1 MRTILRSRAVTGA
14 ITIAGLAAAG
24 VGLTAAPAEA
34 ASTSTWDRVA
44 RCESGGNWHINT
56 GNGYYGGLQFSSSTW
71 HAYGGSG
78 LASHASKA
86 TQIRIAEKV
95 LRHQGWGAWPV
106 CSVKAHARGEA
117 SSASSTHHATKHH
130 ATAHH
135 TKHATVSAPRHA
147 AHPKVSSK
155 THRVQRGETLA
166 SIARHLH
173 VHGGW
178 AALADANAKTVHN
191 PNVIYVGQVL
201 HLPA

>member
-1 MRTILRSRAVTGA
+1 MRTVLRSRAATGA
-14 ITIAGLAAAG
+14 ITIVGLAAAG
-24 VGLTAAPAEA
+24 VGLTASPANA

-56 GNGYYGGLQFSSSTW
+56 GNGYYGGLQFSASTW

-78 LASHASKA
+78 LASHASKS

-95 LRHQGWGAWPV
+95 LKHQGWGAWPV
-106 CSVKAHARGEA
+106 CSIKAHARSEA
-117 SSASSTHHATKHH
+117 GSASSTSHHASSNH
-130 ATAHH
+130 A
-135 TKHATVSAPRHA
+135 KKVTVAAPRHV
-147 AHPKVSSK
+147 AHVTVSGK

-166 SIARHLH
+166 SIAGHLH

-178 AALADANAKTVHN
+178 AALADANTKTVHN
-191 PNVIYVGQVL
+191 PNMIYVGQVL

>member
-1 MRTILRSRAVTGA
+1 MRTVLRSRAVTGA

-34 ASTSTWDRVA
+34 ASISTWDRVA
-44 RCESGGNWHINT
+44 KCESGGNWHINT
-56 GNGYYGGLQFSSSTW
+56 GNGYYGGLQFSASTW
-71 HAYGGSG
+71 HAYGGKG

-95 LRHQGWGAWPV
+95 LQHQGWGAWPV

-117 SSASSTHHATKHH
+117 SSASSTHHASAAKKKHV
-130 ATAHH
+130 
-135 TKHATVSAPRHA
+135 TVSAPRHV
-147 AHPKVSSK
+147 AHVKVSGK

-191 PNVIYVGQVL
+191 PNLIYVGQVL